1 MEKQYLIIHN
11 YPVLYDILYELKFT
25 LNFEVKKISDKDL
38 IKKDFNSNDLVIS
51 KSILKVDN
59 QIKLQDVPIEI
70 RKLVDILNISFLKKK
85 IEFHKDIKIGKYT
98 INFNSRK
105 LTKNNKILNL
115 TEKENTIINFLYKT
129 KKSVT
134 VQDLQTKVW
143 EYKSQIETHT
153 VETHV
158 YRLRKKIN
166 NIFNEKNFIVSDK
179 YGYKINI
186 N

>member
-1 MEKQYLIIHN
+1 M
-11 YPVLYDILYELKFT
+11 
-25 LNFEVKKISDKDL
+25 
-38 IKKDFNSNDLVIS
+38 
-51 KSILKVDN
+51 
-59 QIKLQDVPIEI
+59 
-70 RKLVDILNISFLKKK
+70 
-85 IEFHKDIKIGKYT
+85 
-98 INFNSRK
+98 
-105 LTKNNKILNL
+105 TKNNKILNL

-134 VQDLQTKVW
+134 VQDLQNKVW